1 VVLLPLLAIGSE
13 AAHALLG
20 LVAPPGYLGAELFDG
35 RVGTQA
41 FLPLLLSL
49 AVVVVV
55 AGLVTAS
62 ADSRNLHTSRFLI
75 AALPLVAFTIQEYVE
90 YAIGHGAVSW
100 TVAAHPAFAYGLALQ
115 LPFAVIAFLAARLVL
130 VLADAVSALFA
141 PPRRA
146 RLDFHPVLAT
156 GPGAIRPRRGR
167 PSGDARFNR
176 GPPQPITV

>member
-1 VVLLPLLAIGSE
+1 LVILPLLAIGSE

-20 LVAPPGYLGAELFDG
+20 LVAPQGYQGAELFEG
-35 RVGTQA
+35 PFGTGTL
-41 FLPLLLSL
+41 LPLFLSL

-62 ADSRNLHTSRFLI
+62 ADSRSLHTSRFLI

-90 YAIGHGAVSW
+90 YAIGHDAVSW
-100 TVAAHPAFAYGLALQ
+100 TVAAHPAFAYGLVLQ

-130 VLADAVSALFA
+130 VLADAVSAFFA

-156 GPGAIRPRRGR
+156 GPGATSPRRGR

>member
-1 VVLLPLLAIGSE
+1 LIILPLLAIGSE

-20 LVAPPGYLGAELFDG
+20 LVAPRGYLGAELFDG
-35 RVGTQA
+35 PFGTGTL
-41 FLPLLLSL
+41 LPLVLSL
-49 AVVVVV
+49 AVVVAV

-62 ADSRNLHTSRFLI
+62 ADSRTLHTSRFLI

-90 YAIGHGAVSW
+90 YAIGHGAMSW

-115 LPFAVIAFLAARLVL
+115 LPFAVIAYLAARLVL
-130 VLADAVSALFA
+130 VLGVAVSTLFT
-141 PPRRA
+141 PPGRA
-146 RLDFHPVLAT
+146 RLDFHPVLAN
-156 GPGAIRPRRGR
+156 GPGATSPRRGR